1 MNINAINEISMKKN
15 NLKLRESNPQPTT
28 PETITSEP
36 EKVMNALHIQ
46 GMNNVAFKA
55 NPARLAQAAKNLG
68 KKAAVALPLIIGA
81 GALTTT
87 TTSCDPD
94 FWNPQPI
101 VYPID
106 VPNQRDSVVVNVE
119 VNNQTIVNIEIDQS
133 IMNAWL
139 EKLYNQGQISQEQNA
154 KWQAEMLALIQ
165 KYGDDAKAYQEAML
179 AFAKQIALSSS
190 SSAEDTARIL
200 ARIEEI
206 ENMWKN
212 GQITWEE
219 ALKLLS
225 QINDKLDTII
235 GKLDD
240 IIEQNEANHQEM
252 IREQNKANELLD
264 RLLAG
269 QLSFKEFE
277 ELKEI
282 LGTISGNV
290 DVIKNNT
297 FDLIAIAKDPTRHE
311 ELIETIKNSA
321 NDPIEFEKF
330 EELFKFYG
338 LTIADAITM
347 TGDEL
352 ADKLA
357 LFMEKYAANE
367 ALNQQK
373 LDEIIA
379 KIGKL
384 LDSVGKISNDLNT
397 YYNIFDGYWT
407 KALALLGNIS
417 GDISELKE
425 MQKDANKMLNAL
437 LKKADEFE
445 ALLKDNQGMTVDEFK
460 EALQE
465 RDQKQY
471 EKWVQFTID
480 MGLDKLAGD
489 VATIKEYVVAMK
501 GKLDGMKDYS
511 AQLDRIIAILD
522 GLDLT
527 SAENQ
532 KILKAIKEAIEN
544 HKCDCN
550 CGDNGNHEGILGD
563 VEDALNGLL

>member
-28 PETITSEP
+28 PETTESKP

-119 VNNQTIVNIEIDQS
+119 VNNQTIVNIDIDQS
-133 IMNAWL
+133 IINAWL

-407 KALALLGNIS
+407 KALALLANIS

-550 CGDNGNHEGILGD
+550 RGDNGNHEGILGD